1 MNNKIIEIL
10 IQLLGHLKE
19 HDMDVDSLS
28 DFSEGLITHGY
39 DEIDVLEALNWFL
52 EKLNTHTVRSTEVLE
67 QGEKSVRILHEYE
80 RINIPP
86 DVYGYLLKLKS
97 LSVIT
102 SSQMEKILDY
112 YILVGPNF
120 LNESDIN
127 EIVANILFEE
137 Q

>member
-19 HDMDVDSLS
+19 HDLDTDSLT

-39 DEIDVLEALNWFL
+39 DEIDISDAITWFM
-52 EKLNTHTVRSTEVLE
+52 EKLNAHTAKSAEILE
-67 QGEKSVRILHEYE
+67 QDNKSVRILHEFE
-80 RINIPP
+80 RINIST
-86 DVYGYLLKLKS
+86 DVYGYLVKLKA

-112 YILVGPNF
+112 YMLVGPNSF
-120 LNESDIN
+120 NESDIN
-127 EIVANILFEE
+127 EIVANIIFEE
-137 Q
+137 